1 MFRMYYIST
10 AIPGLTANDHEEILQ
25 KARKN
30 NAALDVTGLLVVR
43 GNQFAQA
50 LEGEREKVISLF
62 EKIKLDKRHL
72 RIVIISQEEVEAR
85 IFPQWE
91 MGFYDIAPHEEL
103 SEIDLND
110 PKFVSCPSELDRCF
124 RRIIEMEIP
133 SEASEGYSGTPTFEE
148 LSRA

>member
-10 AIPGLTANDHEEILQ
+10 AIPGLTAKDHEEILQ

-30 NAALDVTGLLVVR
+30 NATLDVTGLLVVK

-50 LEGEREKVISLF
+50 LEGKKKQVLALF

-72 RIVIISQEEVEAR
+72 RIVIISQEEVDTR
-85 IFPQWE
+85 IFPHWG
-91 MGFYDIAPHEEL
+91 MGFCDIAPHEGL

-110 PKFVSCPSELDRCF
+110 PKFVSCPSELDRYF
-124 RRIIEMEIP
+124 RRVVEMEIP
-133 SEASEGYSGTPTFEE
+133 AEVNEAYSGTPSFHE
-148 LSRA
+148 LAER